1 MVAGSGDPPLPHNLY
16 VHPDSPATG
25 QLWMAQGVIAFD
37 KLKLT
42 NNRKPLV
49 RGQVS
54 SASNRFV
61 PKFTI
66 PPHSHNT
73 LQKFSKGNIRTAT
86 EYPDF
91 I

>member
-16 VHPDSPATG
+16 VHPDSPAAG
-25 QLWMAQGVIAFD
+25 QLWMAQGVVAFD

-54 SASNRFV
+54 IDLWIQRSSHSAA
-61 PKFTI
+61 
-66 PPHSHNT
+66 
-73 LQKFSKGNIRTAT
+73 QKL
-86 EYPDF
+86 P
-91 I
+91 

>member
-1 MVAGSGDPPLPHNLY
+1 MMQLCNFVFSSQWMVAGSGDPPLGHNLY

-25 QLWMAQGVIAFD
+25 QLWMAQGVVAFD

-54 SASNRFV
+54 
-61 PKFTI
+61 K
-66 PPHSHNT
+66 H
-73 LQKFSKGNIRTAT
+73 
-86 EYPDF
+86 
-91 I
+91 